1 MNILTDS
8 VLQEIRKLTIISL
21 FSDDE
26 LMDILVLK
34 GGNALE
40 LAYKLNSR
48 ASMDI
53 DVSMEK
59 DFENFGLSIE
69 DVQSKLEK
77 RLGETFQEAGYKVF
91 DIKLSERPKHNKTVD
106 DLNWGG
112 YQVQFKV
119 ISYEDYIRIGDDIEK
134 LRRESLVVSGDK
146 KVIKIDISKFEFTAP
161 SQETEF
167 YDYVIKV
174 YSPRMIIFEKLR
186 AICQQMKEYTQFVR
200 SSQTPRPRDFFDIYV
215 IKETLEPQLDLSSEE
230 NQNML
235 RDFFKVKHVPIH
247 LLGKIKDP
255 EIKVFHGSEYGSLE
269 ATVKETDKL
278 REFDFY
284 YNYVVALV
292 EELKS
297 VWDQESS
304 SVG

>member
-1 MNILTDS
+1 MSINTGLEKVRET
-8 VLQEIRKLTIISL
+8 TITSL

-59 DFENFGLSIE
+59 DFADFGLTVE
-69 DVQSKLEK
+69 DVLKKLEK
-77 RLGETFQEAGYKVF
+77 RLEENFKEAGYKVF
-91 DIKLSERPKHNKTVD
+91 DVKLLEQPKQRKHTVE

-112 YQVQFKV
+112 YKAEFKV
-119 ISYEDYIRIGDDIEK
+119 IPWTDYERIGDDINK
-134 LRRESLVVSGDK
+134 LRRESMVVAGNK
-146 KVIKIDISKFEFTAP
+146 KVVKIDISKYEFTAP
-161 SQETEF
+161 SEETEF
-167 YDYVIKV
+167 KDYVIKV

-186 AICQQMKEYTQFVR
+186 AICQQMEEYTRIVK

-215 IKETLEPQLDLSSEE
+215 IKEQLEPNLDLTSDE
-230 NQNML
+230 NLDMIKE
-235 RDFFKVKHVPIH
+235 FFKVKRVPLH
-247 LLGKIKDP
+247 LLNKIKDP
-255 EIKVFHGSEYGSLE
+255 EIKDFHESEYSSLE
-269 ATVKETDKL
+269 STVKETDKL
-278 REFDFY
+278 MEFDFY
-284 YNYVVALV
+284 HNYVVELV
-292 EELKS
+292 QKIESL
-297 VWDQESS
+297 WIQESS

>member
-1 MNILTDS
+1 MSINAALEEVRET
-8 VLQEIRKLTIISL
+8 TITSL

-59 DFENFGLSIE
+59 DFADFGLTVE
-69 DVQSKLEK
+69 DVLKKLEK
-77 RLGETFQEAGYKVF
+77 RLGENFKEAGYKVF
-91 DIKLSERPKHNKTVD
+91 DVKLLERPKHQKHTVE

-112 YQVQFKV
+112 YKAEFKV
-119 ISYEDYIRIGDDIEK
+119 IPWTDYERIGDDINK
-134 LRRESLVVSGDK
+134 LRRESMVVAGDK
-146 KVIKIDISKFEFTAP
+146 KVVKIDISKYEFTAP
-161 SQETEF
+161 SEEAEF
-167 YDYVIKV
+167 KDYIIKV

-186 AICQQMKEYTQFVR
+186 AICQQMKEYTQMVK
-200 SSQTPRPRDFFDIYV
+200 SSQSPRPRDFFDIYV
-215 IKETLEPQLDLSSEE
+215 IKESLEQNLDLTSEE
-230 NQNML
+230 NLDMIKE
-235 RDFFKVKHVPIH
+235 FFKVKNVPLY

-255 EIKVFHGSEYGSLE
+255 EIKDFHGSEYSSLE
-269 ATVKETDKL
+269 STVKETDKL

-284 YNYVVALV
+284 HNYVVELV
-292 EELKS
+292 QKIESLWS
-297 VWDQESS
+297 QESS

>member
-1 MNILTDS
+1 MSINTGLEKVRET
-8 VLQEIRKLTIISL
+8 TITSL

-59 DFENFGLSIE
+59 DFADFGLTVE
-69 DVQSKLEK
+69 DVLKKLEK
-77 RLGETFQEAGYKVF
+77 RLEENFKEAGYKVF
-91 DIKLSERPKHNKTVD
+91 DVKLLEQPKQRKHTVE

-112 YQVQFKV
+112 YKAEFKV
-119 ISYEDYIRIGDDIEK
+119 IPWTDYERIGDDINK
-134 LRRESLVVSGDK
+134 LRRESMVVAGNK
-146 KVIKIDISKFEFTAP
+146 KVVKIDISKYEFTAP
-161 SQETEF
+161 SEETEF
-167 YDYVIKV
+167 KDYVIKV

-186 AICQQMKEYTQFVR
+186 AICQQMEEYTRIVK

-215 IKETLEPQLDLSSEE
+215 IKEHLEPNLDLTSDE
-230 NQNML
+230 NLDMIKE
-235 RDFFKVKHVPIH
+235 FFKVKRVPLH
-247 LLGKIKDP
+247 LLNKIKDP
-255 EIKVFHGSEYGSLE
+255 EIKDFHESEYSSLE
-269 ATVKETDKL
+269 STVKETDKL
-278 REFDFY
+278 MEFDFY
-284 YNYVVALV
+284 HNYVVELV
-292 EELKS
+292 QKIESL
-297 VWDQESS
+297 WIQESS